1 MVEWYCNVTLA
12 FIQLKNVFT
21 MQAAKTSWKKRIQHC
36 LITRILVVLIRF
48 TGSTTRV
55 RRLNHE
61 VLKSTQEE
69 YGSVIVATWHQN
81 IYFSI
86 WLLRKQ
92 GLTALISSS
101 DDGEAIY
108 DVFAHYRYQAV
119 RGSTTRGG
127 IQALKQL
134 IKLLKDKTTVAITP
148 DGPLGPPEK
157 IQSGVILL
165 AKYAGVPI
173 IPWHYEA
180 SHMWNLNS
188 WDRHK
193 IPKPF
198 SKIIEAF
205 GEPFHVPKNLPTED
219 VPVFCE
225 KLEAILKELAQK
237 TSEEISNK
245 NKSTK
250 Y

>member
-1 MVEWYCNVTLA
+1 
-12 FIQLKNVFT
+12 
-21 MQAAKTSWKKRIQHC
+21 MQTSITSWKKRILRW
-36 LITRILVVLIRF
+36 LITRILVVLIRV

-55 RRLNHE
+55 QRLNYE
-61 VLKSTQEE
+61 VLKSILEE
-69 YGSVIVATWHQN
+69 YGSAIVSTWHQN

-86 WLLRKQ
+86 WLLRKED
-92 GLTALISSS
+92 LTALISSS

-108 DVFAHYRYQAV
+108 DVFDHYGYQAV
-119 RGSTTRGG
+119 RGSSTRGG
-127 IQALKQL
+127 IPALKQL
-134 IKLLKDKTTVAITP
+134 IKLLKDKTSVAITP

-165 AKYAGVPI
+165 AKYSGVPI

-180 SHMWNLNS
+180 DHQWNLNS

-205 GEPFHVPKNLPTED
+205 GEPFHVPKNLLPED

-225 KLEAILKELAQK
+225 KLEKIMKELAQK
-237 TSEEISNK
+237 TTEETSNN
-245 NKSTK
+245 NKL
-250 Y
+250 

>member
-1 MVEWYCNVTLA
+1 M
-12 FIQLKNVFT
+12 
-21 MQAAKTSWKKRIQHC
+21 
-36 LITRILVVLIRF
+36 
-48 TGSTTRV
+48 
-55 RRLNHE
+55 
-61 VLKSTQEE
+61 EE

-86 WLLRKQ
+86 WLLRKED
-92 GLTALISSS
+92 LTALISSS

-108 DVFAHYRYQAV
+108 DVFDHYGYQAV
-119 RGSTTRGG
+119 RGSSTRGG
-127 IQALKQL
+127 IPALKQL
-134 IKLLKDKTTVAITP
+134 IKLLKDKTSVAITP

-165 AKYAGVPI
+165 AKYSGVPI

-180 SHMWNLNS
+180 DHQWNLNS

-205 GEPFHVPKNLPTED
+205 GEPFHVPKNLLPED

-225 KLEAILKELAQK
+225 KLEKIMKELAQK
-237 TSEEISNK
+237 TTEETSNN
-245 NKSTK
+245 NKL
-250 Y
+250 